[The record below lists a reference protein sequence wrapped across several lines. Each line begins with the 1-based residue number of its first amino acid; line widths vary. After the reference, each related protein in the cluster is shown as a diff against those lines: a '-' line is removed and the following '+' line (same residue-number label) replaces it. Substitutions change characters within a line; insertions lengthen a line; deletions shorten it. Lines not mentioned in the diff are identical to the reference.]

1 MKNRFMR
8 HFPYKIIFAIAL
20 IFCVSCEKSEP
31 EGINLGSAHLY
42 SNWGASKGEIMKYMK
57 EYTLDKEENNYLYF
71 SKSGASHIVS
81 YAFQNG
87 ELHTCILMINQDKE
101 SDSAIDQFITD
112 CTEVGSI
119 DEKTIYINEGKN
131 MLVTCGIES
140 DNNITY
146 TTLGLTQ
153 LN

>member
-1 MKNRFMR
+1 MNKWKV
-8 HFPYKIIFAIAL
+8 KIIFAIAAM
-20 IFCVSCEKSEP
+20 FCIGCEKAEY
-31 EGINLGSAHLY
+31 EGLSFNNAQIY
-42 SNWGASKGEIMKYMK
+42 SNWGASKNAVIEYM
-57 EYTLDKEENNYLYF
+57 EGYTLNHEDDSYLYF
-71 SKSGASHIVS
+71 SKQGTSHIVS

-87 ELHTCILMINQDKE
+87 ELHTCLLMINQDKE
-101 SDSAIDQFITD
+101 SDSAIYQFISK

-119 DEKTIYINEGKN
+119 DEKTIYLNEGEN
-131 MLVTCGIES
+131 MLVTCGIET